1 MKGKGKV
8 PCTPIN
14 NQNTLA
20 SNGKQLGSVKNDSVS
35 SLSIEK
41 KSVKI

>member
-1 MKGKGKV
+1 MAKGKV

-14 NQNTLA
+14 PSLTLA
-20 SNGKQLGSVKNDSVS
+20 LVGKALGSKKNDSVS

-41 KSVKI
+41 KKVKL